1 MEKEDISAI
10 DYKESSSPHPTE
22 TQDLPTPRAIKGLSD
37 GQVRWLSEVSP
48 KEADRIYHKVDKRL
62 VPMLALLYLIAHLDR
77 VSSGRESHVSCFF
90 LQAKR
95 AITLIFIVC
104 RQTSATRK
112 SSKLPWYTY
121 VMYVYKAANTLLK

>member
-22 TQDLPTPRAIKGLSD
+22 TQDPPRPRAIKGLSD

-48 KEADRIYHKVDKRL
+48 KEANRIYHKVDKRL

-77 VSSGRESHVSCFF
+77 VSNERESHVSHFF
-90 LQAKR
+90 FFRQSEQS
-95 AITLIFIVC
+95 LIFIVC

-112 SSKLPWYTY
+112 SSKLPPTL
-121 VMYVYKAANTLLK
+121 VHVCMYAKPLILS

>member
-1 MEKEDISAI
+1 MSLHHSRSIGKMEKEDISAI

-22 TQDLPTPRAIKGLSD
+22 TQDPPRPRAIKGLSD

-77 VSSGRESHVSCFF
+77 VSNERESHASCFF
-90 LQAKR
+90 P
-95 AITLIFIVC
+95 
-104 RQTSATRK
+104 
-112 SSKLPWYTY
+112 SSKASNHTNIHCL
-121 VMYVYKAANTLLK
+121 